1 MCLYSNVITSQE
13 IRCKLQGR
21 VIGRESK
28 NILLVNERE
37 DPRFDGI
44 KISIVDNLFEYELKS
59 PFIEKYSLIFEDDLR
74 RGSFKPISFFAENCL
89 VEFTLYT
96 ENKFEQNSIN
106 GGLLT
111 NEMKSFEEKQKQIFQ
126 PLFSLYEKEI
136 DTLHSVNNIYSEKT
150 KALTEKIKTSDNT
163 LEKNKL
169 SIQKVKLMD
178 TNEAYTS
185 EYLLLRSKMEFIYKL
200 MVDWQYDYVKTNT
213 DIFSYSLLLSTLQSY
228 NQRKAYLD
236 LVPLKILYPKFAE
249 KYPYHPYTKQIG
261 EMINAINSI
270 KIGSKFIDFSAQT
283 VDGKIIK
290 ISEIVNGKVAL
301 IDLWSSWCGPC
312 RALNKSIIPVY
323 ERFKDKGFV
332 IIGVAGEFENTNAFK
347 KTIATDNYPWL
358 NLVELDNNY
367 GIWNKYNI
375 SGSGGCTYLID
386 PNGTI
391 VAIHLDA
398 DELERQLTELLK

>member
-1 MCLYSNVITSQE
+1 MSQE
-13 IRCKLQGR
+13 ISCKLRGK

-37 DPRFDGI
+37 DPRFGGI
-44 KISIVDNLFEYELKS
+44 KISIVDNRFEYELKA

-74 RGSFKPISFFAENCL
+74 RGSFRPIPFFAENCM
-89 VEFTLYT
+89 VEFTLFT
-96 ENKFEQNSIN
+96 ENKFEQDSIK

-136 DTLHSVNNIYSEKT
+136 DSLSNVNNIYSEKT
-150 KALTEKIKTSDNT
+150 KALAEKIKISDNA
-163 LEKNKL
+163 LEKNML
-169 SIQKVKLMD
+169 LTQKVKLLD
-178 TNEAYTS
+178 TNKAYTS
-185 EYLLLRSKMEFIYKL
+185 EYLSLRNKMEFIYKL
-200 MVDWQYDYVKTNT
+200 MVDWQYDYVKTNS

-236 LVPLKILYPKFAE
+236 LKPLTILYPKFAG
-249 KYPYHPYTKQIG
+249 KFPHHPYTKQIG
-261 EMINAINSI
+261 EMINAINTI
-270 KIGSKFIDFSAQT
+270 KIGSQFIDFSAQT
-283 VDGKIIK
+283 VDGKIMT
-290 ISEIVNGKVAL
+290 ISEIVKGKVAL

-312 RALNKSIIPVY
+312 RSLNKSIIPVY

-332 IIGVAGEFENTNAFK
+332 VIGVAGEFENTNAFK

-358 NLVELDNNY
+358 NLDEMDNKY

-386 PNGTI
+386 PKGI
-391 VAIHLDA
+391 IIGIHLDA
-398 DELERQLTELLK
+398 DELEKQLKELLK